1 MGLYRKKVGGM
12 PKENINDVTQ
22 DRWRAEVSWRPEER
36 VCHSCHT
43 VWQAP
48 VPDCPECGRKDVPV
62 TSGHVQLASVNLDS
76 PFAFQPAGDDGELE
90 PFDGWRVTLDQT
102 AIERTIDAL
111 MRAGAAA
118 FPGWKRDWSTQ
129 DTPDPESSTI

>member
-1 MGLYRKKVGGM
+1 M
-12 PKENINDVTQ
+12 PKENINDIVQ

-36 VCHSCHT
+36 VCSCGT
-43 VWQAP
+43 IWQAP
-48 VPDCPECGRKDVPV
+48 VPDCPECGRKDVPI

-76 PFAFQPAGDDGELE
+76 PFEFHAESTAQGLAAAE
-90 PFDGWRVTLDQT
+90 PFDGWRVTFDQT

-118 FPGWKRDWSTQ
+118 FPAWKRDWSTSV
-129 DTPDPESSTI
+129 DEGAVPEPSAS